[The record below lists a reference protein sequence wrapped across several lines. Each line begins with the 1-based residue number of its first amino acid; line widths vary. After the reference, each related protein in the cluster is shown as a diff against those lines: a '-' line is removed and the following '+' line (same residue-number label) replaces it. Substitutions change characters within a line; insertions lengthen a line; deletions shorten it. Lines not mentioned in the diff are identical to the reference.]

1 MRFCCKHT
9 EAHRQRMCEKA
20 LDALATAPYARG
32 VSRFVLAGASC
43 RTLQQQAGQ
52 DLL

>member
-43 RTLQQQAGQ
+43 RTQQQVGQ
-52 DLL
+52 GLS